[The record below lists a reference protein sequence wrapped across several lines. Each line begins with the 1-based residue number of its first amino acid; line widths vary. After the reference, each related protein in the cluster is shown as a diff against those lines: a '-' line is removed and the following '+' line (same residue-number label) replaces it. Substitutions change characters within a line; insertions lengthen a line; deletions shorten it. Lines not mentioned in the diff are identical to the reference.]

1 MPTEAPLTPTRAL
14 LSEMVDEL
22 ATRNLEADGHLGRFD
37 YRVMQ
42 LTQCAL
48 DLLGLP
54 DLDETKALVL
64 YAMVDTRLRKLQSLE
79 LLTPEQVRGLGVE
92 LKALY
97 AKCRPELMELLPTRA
112 GETDPP
118 GPAHALDAITVTGT
132 CDAQCGQPA
141 TVWFRSSSTATCGQ
155 PACVAVLQAAFD
167 EATTDFL
174 REDPDA

>member
-1 MPTEAPLTPTRAL
+1 MTLPNTPTRTL
-14 LSEMVDEL
+14 LAEVVDEL

-79 LLTPEQVRGLGVE
+79 LLTPEQVEGLMVE
-92 LKALY
+92 LKAVY
-97 AKCRPELMELLPTRA
+97 AKIRPELLDSLPVRCA
-112 GETDPP
+112 P
-118 GPAHALDAITVTGT
+118 G
-132 CDAQCGQPA
+132 
-141 TVWFRSSSTATCGQ
+141 
-155 PACVAVLQAAFD
+155 
-167 EATTDFL
+167 EAT
-174 REDPDA
+174 PDA